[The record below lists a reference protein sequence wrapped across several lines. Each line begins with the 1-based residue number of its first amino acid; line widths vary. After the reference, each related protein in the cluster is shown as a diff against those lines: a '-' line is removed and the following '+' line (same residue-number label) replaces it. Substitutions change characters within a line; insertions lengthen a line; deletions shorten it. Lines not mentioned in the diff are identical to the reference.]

1 MRIAIGGELFDS
13 GVKSRL
19 YSAYKNARLSL
30 SNLYGPMGMFA
41 SSNSGAR
48 NMERAAQSE
57 WRSPMAPRGLF
68 DRPMIEEGSKGK
80 TSPALLFGVVA
91 ATVIAL
97 MVLIGVSGKNDASHV
112 AQQNAVTSTSQ
123 N

>member
-1 MRIAIGGELFDS
+1 MRPIEIRGSQLIGLG
-13 GVKSRL
+13 R
-19 YSAYKNARLSL
+19 
-30 SNLYGPMGMFA
+30 
-41 SSNSGAR
+41 
-48 NMERAAQSE
+48 
-57 WRSPMAPRGLF
+57 
-68 DRPMIEEGSKGK
+68 ITKGK

-97 MVLIGVSGKNDASHV
+97 MVLIGVSGKNDASRV